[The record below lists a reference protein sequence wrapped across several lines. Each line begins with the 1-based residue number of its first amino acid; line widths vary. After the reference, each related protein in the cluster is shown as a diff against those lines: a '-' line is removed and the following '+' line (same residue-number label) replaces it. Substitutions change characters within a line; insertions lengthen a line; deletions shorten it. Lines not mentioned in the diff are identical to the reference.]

1 MSKKQ
6 IPVFIKVGVYYYID
20 EETKQ
25 PIFDTD
31 EMTNEFEQKLKEI
44 ENETEWNIEEWRNT

>member
-6 IPVFIKVGVYYYID
+6 IPMEIKVGVYYYID
-20 EETKQ
+20 ENTKQ

-44 ENETEWNIEEWRNT
+44 ENETEWNIEEWNNT

>member
-6 IPVFIKVGVYYYID
+6 IPMEIKVGVYYYID

-31 EMTNEFEQKLKEI
+31 EMTNEFERKLKEI
-44 ENETEWNIEEWRNT
+44 EDETEWDIEE

>member
-6 IPVFIKVGVYYYID
+6 IPMEIKVGVYYYID

-25 PIFDTD
+25 PVFDTD
-31 EMTNEFEQKLKEI
+31 EIVKEFEQKLKKLED
-44 ENETEWNIEEWRNT
+44 ETEWDIEEWNNT

>member
-31 EMTNEFEQKLKEI
+31 EMINEFERKLKEI
-44 ENETEWNIEEWRNT
+44 EDETEWNTEE